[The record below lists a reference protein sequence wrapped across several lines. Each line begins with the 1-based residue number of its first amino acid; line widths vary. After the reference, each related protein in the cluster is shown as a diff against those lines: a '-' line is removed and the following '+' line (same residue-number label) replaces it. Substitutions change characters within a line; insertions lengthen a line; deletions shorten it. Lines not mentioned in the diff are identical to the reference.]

1 MEVAKMFLVNTSI
14 LVTVSYLANLI
25 YKYALH
31 TAPAKL
37 KYMLSVILV
46 IFCGWLSMQF
56 GYRLNELTFFDL
68 RFLPL
73 IISTVM
79 YKHPLT
85 LIIIGFGIG
94 LSRLTLGISEQ
105 AFVAL
110 GNLTS
115 LGVAAAIL
123 NVWMRHKGYS
133 VFKQGVI
140 TILVLNALNTFN
152 IAVFGVIPFRTY
164 MLEIVPI
171 TLPVGIVLCFLFSV
185 ILRDFQLER
194 SSVIQIEE
202 NNIQLSKQAEELK
215 QAKEVL
221 EDRANQLALASQYK
235 SDFLANIS
243 HELRTPLNSIIN
255 FAQMLEEKDGE
266 RTPEE
271 TAMYASMIEKSGSD
285 LLKLINDILD
295 MSKVEAGQLEISE
308 EEMSLYEI
316 PELMQMNFQ
325 SVADK
330 KGVAFDIILNE
341 DLPDKICTDP
351 QRLQQILLN
360 LLSNSF
366 KFTTEGQ
373 VTLRIQETNRIEEQ
387 NMEGEWISFS
397 VSDTGIGISPD
408 KHQLIF
414 EAFQQASGS
423 ISRHYGGTGLGLS
436 ISRDLARLLGGFITL
451 QSQEG
456 EGSTFTLYLPK
467 KFD

>member
-31 TAPAKL
+31 AAHAKV
-37 KYMLSVILV
+37 KYVLSILLV

-56 GYRLNELTFFDL
+56 GYRLNEVTFFDL

-85 LIIIGFGIG
+85 LVIIGFGIG

-105 AFVAL
+105 AFVAF

-123 NVWMRHKGYS
+123 NVWMRHKGCS

-140 TILVLNALNTFN
+140 TILVLNVLNTFN

-164 MLEIVPI
+164 MMEIVPI
-171 TLPVGIVLCFLFSV
+171 TLPVGIVLCFLFSA

-194 SSVIQIEE
+194 SRIVQIEK
-202 NNIQLSKQAEELK
+202 NNEQLYQQAEELK
-215 QAKEVL
+215 QAQEVL

-271 TAMYASMIEKSGSD
+271 TAMYAGMIEKSGSD

-308 EEMSLYEI
+308 EEMNLHEI
-316 PELMQMNFQ
+316 PELMRMNFQ
-325 SVADK
+325 PIADK
-330 KGVAFDIILNE
+330 KGIAFHIHLHDELT
-341 DLPDKICTDP
+341 DKICTDP

-366 KFTTEGQ
+366 KFTNKGH
-373 VTLRIQETNRIEEQ
+373 VTLTIQETSQIEEQ
-387 NMEGEWISFS
+387 DTQGEWISFA
-397 VSDTGIGISPD
+397 VSDSGIGISPE

-451 QSQEG
+451 QSREG

-467 KFD
+467 KFN